1 MPYHLDAVLAAE
13 TNERLVFDALDA
25 EMRRALELIANV
37 GHPACTT
44 PPEGGRP
51 PERQA
56 HQRGRLK
63 TGTCSIGTPMLFAT
77 RVMRDQVACTVP
89 PVET

>member
-1 MPYHLDAVLAAE
+1 MSAPYHLAAVLAAE

-44 PPEGGRP
+44 PRKEGDRP
-51 PERQA
+51 NGKPTNGGA
-56 HQRGRLK
+56 
-63 TGTCSIGTPMLFAT
+63 
-77 RVMRDQVACTVP
+77 
-89 PVET
+89 